1 MCSFLTQ
8 SSVLIPTNNAYREGN
23 RIAVDQETEEGL
35 YTSLCSAGDGV
46 RERRSESARNQRGK
60 KKKKNQVKFHNEQEV
75 LDLEVSGDVNEEA
88 GGTRNGHYNYTIKHT
103 RVKGERNAVNRE

>member
-1 MCSFLTQ
+1 MECVRGEVNLRG
-8 SSVLIPTNNAYREGN
+8 IN
-23 RIAVDQETEEGL
+23 EE
-35 YTSLCSAGDGV
+35 
-46 RERRSESARNQRGK
+46 K

-103 RVKGERNAVNRE
+103 RVKGERSAVNRE